1 MSQKALLQAEDPR
14 IYDEEVRLAIGDTVV
29 GRVNTTNA
37 TPTTL
42 LTLPLHASCTT
53 LIRVLVWARRTG
65 GVAGTAEDGAG
76 YVLYGVYK
84 VVASVAT
91 AVGGA
96 TPTLD
101 FGAEDQA
108 AWDAT
113 LAASGQD
120 VLVQVTGA
128 ANNNITWVARA
139 HVDRVET

>member
-1 MSQKALLQAEDPR
+1 MSQKTLLQAEDPK
-14 IYDEEVRLAIGDTVV
+14 IYDEEVRLSIGDTVV
-29 GRVNTTNA
+29 GRINTTDA
-37 TPTTL
+37 TVTTL
-42 LTLPLHASCTT
+42 LSIPLRPSATT
-53 LIRVLVWARRTG
+53 LLRVLVWARRTG
-65 GVAGTAEDGAG
+65 GSSGTAEDGAG

-84 VVASVAT
+84 VVAGVGT

-108 AWDAT
+108 GWNAT
-113 LAASGQD
+113 LTLSGQN
-120 VLVQVTGA
+120 VLVRVTGA